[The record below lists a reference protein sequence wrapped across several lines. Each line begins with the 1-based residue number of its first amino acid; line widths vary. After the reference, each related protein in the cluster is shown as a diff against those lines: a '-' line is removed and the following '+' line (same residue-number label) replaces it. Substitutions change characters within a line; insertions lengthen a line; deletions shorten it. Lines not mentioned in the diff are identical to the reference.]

1 MDDCISWDW
10 IRSSGVGL
18 EEDVGK
24 TGSHVRGSGSGS
36 GSSDALRVDCEFVR
50 GGQGGCVVVIELS
63 RRSSDG
69 DKDQVQARVLATTL
83 KLTTPDSQLHL
94 DLQDEGSRSRSRFF

>member
-1 MDDCISWDW
+1 MRRRSARQYRKPASAMDECISWDW

-18 EEDVGK
+18 EEDVGEP
-24 TGSHVRGSGSGS
+24 GSQVRGSGS

-63 RRSSDG
+63 RRSSNG
-69 DKDQVQARVLATTL
+69 DED
-83 KLTTPDSQLHL
+83 
-94 DLQDEGSRSRSRFF
+94 